1 MKRTANGVTSGQFV
15 ISVRL
20 PERFGIRLAPSAHN
34 LMCSPESPLLS
45 SCIGNISEKR
55 HRYLVTVYKYI
66 RFPQKVNLI
75 IQIRKKP
82 LFSACY
88 PAEFCTFS
96 RNICYLA
103 KYISILSAAL
113 ARQASTSVPGRSSF
127 SAWKHTASS
136 MWKNSENTRRMY
148 PKPKSGINSA
158 PEVVT

>member
-1 MKRTANGVTSGQFV
+1 MRTAHKVRPLTV
-15 ISVRL
+15 LRISVRL
-20 PERFGIRLAPSAHN
+20 PERFGMRLAPSAHN

-66 RFPQKVNLI
+66 RFPQKVNHI

-96 RNICYLA
+96 QNICHLP
-103 KYISILSAAL
+103 KYTSIFPAVSARA
-113 ARQASTSVPGRSSF
+113 ACTSVPGRSSF

-136 MWKNSENTRRMY
+136 MWKNSENTLR
-148 PKPKSGINSA
+148 I
-158 PEVVT
+158 